1 MMVRGNSV
9 VLYGKREFNEG
20 DTCSFLQNYDNI
32 HNNVVVDEEELNELL
47 FQAEEDLDLLCL
59 VGF

>member
-1 MMVRGNSV
+1 MMARGNSV

-20 DTCSFLQNYDNI
+20 DTCSFLQSYDNI

-47 FQAEEDLDLLCL
+47 F
-59 VGF
+59 